1 MEENISEEY
10 ATLALKRFYDN
21 ATDNIQMSAL
31 VNRALVDKVST
42 ETINQKVN
50 NQLNSIHAS
59 MYRINPK
66 FNETSKNYGFVK
78 QEILDVLTDYE
89 KVLTEYSDFYDNQL
103 EELIL
108 KKLELE
114 SHLVG
119 KIFKEE
125 ALKYSENK
133 NTKIKENNKI
143 KISFSQKAKSAFEK
157 FSFRKNEEKI
167 VNVQDI
173 NRLQD
178 CIDLESEESARI
190 DKNISKLQEINKTNM
205 SEIVGIENEI
215 AKLTM
220 EIQDMNNKKKN
231 GLENAMETREK
242 WISITLRKPSVFTKA
257 KSYFANKFTTTK
269 VITRTVIA
277 PLKIR
282 INEFRLKE
290 LKELKG

>member
-157 FSFRKNEEKI
+157 FSFRKNEEKM

-178 CIDLESEESARI
+178 CIDLESEESERI

-220 EIQDMNNKKKN
+220 EIQNMNNKKKN

-277 PLKIR
+277 PLKIK

>member
-1 MEENISEEY
+1 
-10 ATLALKRFYDN
+10 
-21 ATDNIQMSAL
+21 MSAL

>member
-178 CIDLESEESARI
+178 CIDLESEESERI

-277 PLKIR
+277 PLKIK

>member
-178 CIDLESEESARI
+178 CIDLESEESERI

-220 EIQDMNNKKKN
+220 EIQNMNNKKKN

-277 PLKIR
+277 PLKIK